1 MATLTQMT
9 TAVRRMAGSP
19 DDTEVPD
26 AVIQSILEDEGL
38 PWLNRRKPGVGKGSF
53 TTVAD
58 QQDYDEKPS
67 NAYVVTEVF
76 WLEEDV
82 EFFSPTM
89 KYRADERDVG
99 FRMAGFSSFD
109 DPALVVAFNKNLE
122 TYRQHFKGEGYETP
136 EGLIRLAPVPG
147 TGGETVYYLYTYP
160 RWSAPADVTDR
171 YVQGLEYKAAQL
183 LLESLAIRRGRI
195 RGGRNFSGG
204 GGERESEAAEKCRKK
219 AEALAPLA
227 GAVFGRG

>member
-1 MATLTQMT
+1 MASTTQMI

-19 DDTEVPD
+19 DTTEVPD
-26 AVIQSILEDEGL
+26 ATIQSILEDEGL
-38 PWLNRRKPGVGKGSF
+38 PWLNRRKPGVGQGSF

-67 NAYVVTEVF
+67 NAFVVTEVF
-76 WLEEDV
+76 WLQEDA
-82 EFFSPTM
+82 EFFSPSM
-89 KYRADERDVG
+89 RYRPDDRDVG

-122 TYRQHFKGEGYETP
+122 TFRSHFSGTGKETP
-136 EGLIRLAPVPG
+136 EGQIRLIPTPG
-147 TGGETVYYLYTYP
+147 TNGETVYYYYTYP
-160 RWSAPADVTDR
+160 RWSALANVPDR

-195 RGGRNFSGG
+195 RGGRNFTGG
-204 GGERESEAAEKCRKK
+204 GGEREDQAAEKYKKK
-219 AEALAPLA
+219 ANALVPQA
-227 GAVFGRG
+227 GAVFGWG